1 MVKTDWKSKA
11 TSNARDKKQLNKR
24 VREITRSRDD
34 WKAKSIAHKARAD
47 KLEADLKKLKN
58 KLTEIID
65 NQ

>member
-1 MVKTDWKSKA
+1 MSKTDWKSKA

-34 WKAKSIAHKARAD
+34 WKAKSISHKARAD

-58 KLTEIID
+58 KLTEILD